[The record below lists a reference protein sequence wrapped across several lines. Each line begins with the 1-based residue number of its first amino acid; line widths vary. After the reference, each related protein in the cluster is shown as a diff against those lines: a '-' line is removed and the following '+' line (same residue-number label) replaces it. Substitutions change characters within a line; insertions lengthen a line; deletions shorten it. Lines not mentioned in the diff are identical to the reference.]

1 MKKSISSIAFLFF
14 ISLSLFAA
22 PNPKGMIIRDTDTLH
37 VTFIIPVTGP
47 NYPNLQDSVRYLD
60 ALDNEC
66 YLSPEDA
73 KEYCF
78 EHKGKLI
85 RMVSCVNTLSLDPSR
100 PLQIFLHLVL
110 DGPLKLFK
118 HYTRGTS
125 GAPGSATQG
134 GAPAMYGSGQSN
146 TYLLKM
152 NVEDMVYYDDM
163 NFKKDI
169 PVFFEK
175 CTTLVKMIEDKI
187 YLKRDIEE
195 IVNYY
200 NTKCGSN

>member
-1 MKKSISSIAFLFF
+1 
-14 ISLSLFAA
+14 
-22 PNPKGMIIRDTDTLH
+22 MIIRDKDTLY

-60 ALDNEC
+60 ALNNEC

-73 KEYCF
+73 KEYRF
-78 EHKGKLI
+78 ENKGKLI
-85 RMVSCVNTLSLDPSR
+85 RMVSCVNTLSFDPGR

-118 HYTRGTS
+118 HYTRGTA
-125 GAPGSATQG
+125 GALSSATTG

-152 NVEDMVYYDDM
+152 NIEDVVYYDDM

-175 CTTLVKMIEDKI
+175 CPALVKMIEGKI
-187 YLKRDIEE
+187 YLKKDIEE